1 MATNR
6 YLKFTIQPTDK
17 KIIRKFLTQ
26 KKFSSS
32 QLHNLKNKG
41 GLIFV
46 NHKQRHFNFKMKT
59 GDQILIVMSEEVPS
73 DLIAPMAGDVDVVF
87 EDEYMLVINKPPGIA
102 SLPAKART
110 SKTMANV
117 VKYYLQQNHE
127 NGTIHLVTRLDRDT
141 SGLMVFAKNSYAH
154 SLLDQILHSD
164 KFQKYYLAI
173 VDGNMDPENGKVD
186 LPIGIDKKAFYL
198 RTIDHEM
205 GKRSQTLYRTVKK
218 YHDASLIKLK
228 LLTGRTH
235 QIRVHMKAVGHPI
248 IGDYMYTKVHDPRI
262 DRQALHCAE
271 LKIVHPVSHQ
281 LLDLSAPLPVDMTEL
296 CQKLRG

>member
-1 MATNR
+1 MTEPR
-6 YLKFTIQPTDK
+6 FLKFIIQADDK

-41 GLIFV
+41 GMIFV
-46 NHKQRHFNFKMKT
+46 NHKQRHFNFEMKT
-59 GDQILIVMSEEVPS
+59 GDQILIVMSEEIPS
-73 DLIAPMAGDVDVVF
+73 DLIKPMPGKLDVIF

-117 VKYYLQQNHE
+117 VKSYLQDKHE

-164 KFQKYYLAI
+164 HFEKYYLAI
-173 VDGNMDPENGKVD
+173 LYGQLSPLSGKVD
-186 LPIGIDKKAFYL
+186 LPIGIDKEAFYL
-198 RTIDHEM
+198 RDIDFEK
-205 GKRSQTLYRTVKK
+205 GKQSQTLYWTEKVFPE
-218 YHDASLIKLK
+218 ASLVRLK

-248 IGDYMYTKVHDPRI
+248 IGDYMYTRKDEPMI

-271 LKIVHPVSHQ
+271 LNILHPVTKK
-281 LLDLSAPLPVDMTEL
+281 LLKLSAPLPADMTEL